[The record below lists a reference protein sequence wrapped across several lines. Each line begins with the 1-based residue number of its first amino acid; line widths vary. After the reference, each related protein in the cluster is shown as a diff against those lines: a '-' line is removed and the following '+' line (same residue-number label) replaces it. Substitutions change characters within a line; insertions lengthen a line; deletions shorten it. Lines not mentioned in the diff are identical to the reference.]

1 MKAKSIVL
9 ITGDEYTDVEI
20 RPVQEGILPKEMDA
34 MIALSLGKK
43 TVYINA
49 AMVVSLQLEPEL
61 SVL

>member
-1 MKAKSIVL
+1 MKARRIVL

-20 RPVQEGILPKEMDA
+20 KPVQDGNLPKEMDS

-49 AMVVSLQLEPEL
+49 AMVVSLQLEPQL

>member
-20 RPVQEGILPKEMDA
+20 KPVQDGFLPKEMDS

-49 AMVVSLQLEPEL
+49 AMVVSLELEPEL

>member
-1 MKAKSIVL
+1 MV
-9 ITGDEYTDVEI
+9 TGDEYTDVEI
-20 RPVQEGILPKEMDA
+20 KPVREGILPKEMDA

>member
-1 MKAKSIVL
+1 ML

-20 RPVQEGILPKEMDA
+20 KPVQDGILPKEMDA

-49 AMVVSLQLEPEL
+49 AMVVSLEL
-61 SVL
+61 VPRLSHFFLFFFV

>member
-1 MKAKSIVL
+1 MKARRIVL

-20 RPVQEGILPKEMDA
+20 KPVQEGFLPKEMDA

-49 AMVVSLQLEPEL
+49 AMVVSLELEPEL

>member
-1 MKAKSIVL
+1 MKARSIVL
-9 ITGDEYTDVEI
+9 VTGDEYTDVEI
-20 RPVQEGILPKEMDA
+20 KPVREGILPKEMDA